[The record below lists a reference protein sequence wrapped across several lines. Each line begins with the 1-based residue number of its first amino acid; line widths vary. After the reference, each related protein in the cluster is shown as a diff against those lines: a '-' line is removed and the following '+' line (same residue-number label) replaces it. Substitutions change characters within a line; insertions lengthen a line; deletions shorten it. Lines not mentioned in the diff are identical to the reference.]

1 MKIALRQKSGSLS
14 VSSTR
19 LCSLCFL
26 EVLPSFVFLQEGL
39 GMIHRKKLSQ
49 VIKSDHFDAL
59 ALIEDSN
66 IKCPGF
72 R

>member
-1 MKIALRQKSGSLS
+1 MKIALRQKSGSPS

-19 LCSLCFL
+19 SISLFL
-26 EVLPSFVFLQEGL
+26 EVLPSFVFAQEGL

>member
-19 LCSLCFL
+19 FFSLYF

>member
-1 MKIALRQKSGSLS
+1 MKIALRQKSGSPS

-19 LCSLCFL
+19 LCSLYF

>member
-1 MKIALRQKSGSLS
+1 MKIALRQKSGSPS

-19 LCSLCFL
+19 LISLYL

-49 VIKSDHFDAL
+49 VIKSDHIGAFAL
-59 ALIEDSN
+59 NEDFN
-66 IKCPGF
+66 IQ
-72 R
+72 